1 MNYSEVLKYIEEKNK
16 LGTVPGI
23 SAIKELLRRLGNPE
37 KSVKALHIAGTNGKG
52 SIMAYV
58 ESVLILHGFKVGRYI
73 SPAIFDFRE
82 KWQINRQYMSEEKCA
97 AIMSRIADIV
107 LLMEAD
113 GFRSPTTFEIETAAA
128 FLYFAQEGCDY
139 MLIECGMGGREDATN
154 ALDTACV
161 RVLASISYDHMQFL
175 GNTLEEIL
183 SEKLGIVRKG
193 DVLIS
198 YPQIPELKAIINKDA
213 VDRGYTVIY
222 PDTESLEIEKSDI
235 NGSIYTY
242 KGRKYE
248 IGIPGKYQVFNAITA
263 TEVLESLNR
272 GFEEEDRIPFEEIT
286 DGLSDTLWPAR
297 MSVVMKEPLFIVDG
311 AHNRDAWERL
321 SETLKNCFGDR
332 KLLFILGVLADKE
345 YELMLK
351 TLCPMMRKVYTI
363 TTENHRALDGR
374 ELAALIRGRGIE
386 AEYMEAD
393 QNIESA
399 YEKAVKAAI
408 RDYNEEDAAIVAC
421 GTLSFAGQIIDSIKA
436 MRYNMILRDEMFKK
450 RIEEIKEAEADRI
463 FCKHG
468 MDHLLS
474 VARVATLIANDLGL
488 NIRKDVIYAT
498 ALLHDIGRWSEY
510 EKEME
515 HSKAGEL
522 YAREI
527 LIRTCYSK
535 EEMDEILHAIRCH
548 GEDTEQYGSL
558 AWVLYKADKLA
569 RECFNCEA
577 YEDCF
582 WDEDRKN
589 TFMKY

>member
-23 SAIKELLRRLGNPE
+23 SAIKELLFRLGNPE

-82 KWQINRQYMSEEKCA
+82 KWQINREYMSEERCA
-97 AIMSRIADIV
+97 RIMSRIADIV

-128 FLYFAQEGCDY
+128 FLYFAEEGCDY

-154 ALDTACV
+154 ALDAAEV

-193 DVLIS
+193 EILIS
-198 YPQIPELKAIINKDA
+198 YPQIPELRELINKDA
-213 VDRGYTVIY
+213 ADRGYTVIY
-222 PDTESLEIEKSDI
+222 PDTDGLVVEKSDI
-235 NGSIYTY
+235 DGSIYTY
-242 KGRKYE
+242 KGNRYE
-248 IGIPGKYQVFNAITA
+248 IGIPGEYQILNAITA
-263 TEVLESLNR
+263 TEVLEALNR
-272 GFEEEDRIPFEEIT
+272 KAEDKDRIPTREII
-286 DGLSDTLWPAR
+286 DGLADTLWPAR
-297 MSVVMKEPLFIVDG
+297 MSVVLREPLFIVDG
-311 AHNRDAWERL
+311 AHNRDAWTRL
-321 SETLKNCFGDR
+321 SETLKNCFGD
-332 KLLFILGVLADKE
+332 KKMLFILGVLADKE

-363 TTENHRALDGR
+363 TTENHRALDGK

-393 QNIESA
+393 RDIESA
-399 YEKAVKAAI
+399 YEKAVKTAI
-408 RDYNEEDAAIVAC
+408 KEYSDEDAAIIAC

-436 MRYNMILRDEMFKK
+436 MRYNMILRDELFIK
-450 RIEEIKEAEADRI
+450 RIKEIKKAEEERI

-510 EKEME
+510 ESEMA
-515 HSKAGEL
+515 HSRAGEL

-548 GEDTEQYGSL
+548 GEDTEEYGSL
-558 AWVLYKADKLA
+558 AWVLYKADKLS
-569 RECFNCEA
+569 RECFNCKA
-577 YEDCF
+577 YDECF

-589 TFMKY
+589 TFLKY